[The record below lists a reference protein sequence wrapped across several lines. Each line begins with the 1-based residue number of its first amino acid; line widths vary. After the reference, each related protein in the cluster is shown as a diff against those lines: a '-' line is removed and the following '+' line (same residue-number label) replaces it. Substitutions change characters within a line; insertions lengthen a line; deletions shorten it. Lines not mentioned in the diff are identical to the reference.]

1 MSDPAITDPQPGTP
15 PAQAL
20 NSETTAERTIPYARF
35 EEVNAKLR
43 KLEADAAKRDAEA
56 RKQAE
61 QEAAQRGEYEKLAN
75 ERGTRLTALEA
86 DHATATEQRD
96 ALAAEMERQIKARIK
111 ALPEKLQALM
121 PDGDTLTRYTH
132 LAKLEAAAAEFR
144 PRGAPDIDAG
154 ARGNSGAGDQD
165 IDDANR
171 RRLAARSGRY

>member
-1 MSDPAITDPQPGTP
+1 MSDPVTTDQQPGTP

-20 NSETTAERTIPYARF
+20 NSDTAERTIPYARF

-56 RKQAE
+56 RTRAE
-61 QEAAQRGEYEKLAN
+61 QEAAQRGEYEKLAS
-75 ERGTRLTALEA
+75 ERGARLTQLEA

-96 ALAAEMERQIKARIK
+96 ALAAEMERQIRARIK